1 MHISTYAELV
11 LVLIELILLK
21 LAFDEPVYND
31 ILLFLE
37 RLFTIT
43 EKKISHFTALLIEF
57 ASLILRHHV
66 IISLY

>member
-31 ILLFLE
+31 ILLVFG
-37 RLFTIT
+37 
-43 EKKISHFTALLIEF
+43 KIVYDNGKDLKATLLIKF
-57 ASLILRHHV
+57 ASF
-66 IISLY
+66 